1 MDFDESR
8 LYYSHQQLQP
18 RNGEEGQDDFNLED
32 EAAVDLKAVRRHF
45 REFLREF
52 FLNKIA
58 RMSLELSTESNLCFS
73 WSFFDRQ
80 LSFGNSKIRL
90 SRKIATNATASCKR
104 GRNQE

>member
-18 RNGEEGQDDFNLED
+18 RNGEEGQDDFNVED

-52 FLNKIA
+52 FNTIS
-58 RMSLELSTESNLCFS
+58 RMSLELWTGSNV
-73 WSFFDRQ
+73 
-80 LSFGNSKIRL
+80 
-90 SRKIATNATASCKR
+90 
-104 GRNQE
+104 